1 MDSPEK
7 LATQVTHDEEKE
19 NKNTTHNVLHLWEVL
34 LSIFQ
39 IPSFRLQM
47 FCLILFSSGHQII

>member
-19 NKNTTHNVLHLWEVL
+19 NKNTTQYVWPPLYVSKHK
-34 LSIFQ
+34 
-39 IPSFRLQM
+39 
-47 FCLILFSSGHQII
+47 